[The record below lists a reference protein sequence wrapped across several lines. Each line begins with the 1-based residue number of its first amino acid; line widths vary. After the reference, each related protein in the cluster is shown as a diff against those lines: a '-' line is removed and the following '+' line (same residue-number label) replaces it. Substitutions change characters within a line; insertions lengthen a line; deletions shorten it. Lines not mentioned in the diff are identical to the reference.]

1 LAVLYNRMTKATDL
15 FSTHDALGMLLA
27 EHKAAIVQGSVSKIQ
42 SSLKS
47 FWVTLNAHSG
57 CEDELLLPKFVELG
71 LESNGCTAEIL
82 SKEHEKLRRLA
93 DEARSRVNE
102 QVSELT
108 AERRVYLLESLHMLS
123 EVLEHHDV
131 REREAFLCKFSD
143 KLNQDEIEL
152 LVAEAISLESALA
165 TRLTNAI

>member
-1 LAVLYNRMTKATDL
+1 MPKVIDL
-15 FSTHDALGMLLA
+15 FSSHNKLTELLI
-27 EHKAAIVQGSVSKIQ
+27 EHKLNVVLGKRREARQ
-42 SSLKS
+42 SFQK
-47 FWVTLNAHSG
+47 FWVTLNSHSM